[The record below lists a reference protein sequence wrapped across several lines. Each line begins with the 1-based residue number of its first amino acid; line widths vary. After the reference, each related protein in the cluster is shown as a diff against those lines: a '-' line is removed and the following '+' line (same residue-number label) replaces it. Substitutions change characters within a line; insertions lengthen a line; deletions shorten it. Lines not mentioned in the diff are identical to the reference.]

1 MQAYW
6 TLGFHQC
13 RWGYRNWSE
22 TRDIVDTFKAFDIPL
37 EAIWLDIDYMDQ
49 YRDFTLDPV
58 TFPLAG
64 AKEFF
69 DRLHT
74 DGQHFVPIVDGAIYI
89 PNPQN
94 ASDAYDTYTR
104 GNASGAFLNN
114 PDGSQYIGAVWPGY
128 TVFPDWMS
136 KGSVDWWVNEM

>member
-1 MQAYW
+1 M
-6 TLGFHQC
+6 T
-13 RWGYRNWSE
+13 E
-22 TRDIVDTFKAFDIPL
+22 T
-37 EAIWLDIDYMDQ
+37 IWLDIDYMDQ

-58 TFPLAG
+58 TFPPSGVA
-64 AKEFF
+64 EFF
-69 DRLHT
+69 DWLH
-74 DGQHFVPIVDGAIYI
+74 GNNQHFVPIVDAAIYI

-104 GNASGAFLNN
+104 GNDSGAFMTN

-136 KGSVDWWVNEM
+136 ENGVAWWVKEM